1 MDAEFINVYIEKL
14 VNELVELTKT
24 RLLLET
30 QLVIASKTVTSLT
43 SENEKLQAAINK
55 KSSKIK
61 EDNTF

>member
-14 VNELVELTKT
+14 VNELTELTKT

-30 QLVIASKTVTSLT
+30 QLVIASRTVTSLT

-61 EDNTF
+61 EESF

>member
-14 VNELVELTKT
+14 VNELTELTKT

-30 QLVIASKTVTSLT
+30 QLVIASRTVTNLT

-55 KSSKIK
+55 KSFKLK
-61 EDNTF
+61 EETV

>member
-30 QLVIASKTVTSLT
+30 QLVIASRTVTNLT

>member
-14 VNELVELTKT
+14 VNELTELTKT

-30 QLVIASKTVTSLT
+30 QLVIASRTVTSLT

-55 KSSKIK
+55 KSSKLK
-61 EDNTF
+61 EETV

>member
-14 VNELVELTKT
+14 VNELTELTKT

-30 QLVIASKTVTSLT
+30 QLVIASRTVTSLT
-43 SENEKLQAAINK
+43 SENEKLQASLNK

-61 EDNTF
+61 EESF